1 MKHAQVFFV
10 FACFILALSPF
21 AARGTTF
28 TLSDSALMRLDYNY
42 TSGYPQGI
50 TITNI
55 TDVEGP
61 GVKFDILYSDPLNIH
76 GKPPSLYWTSCIYG
90 GSGALTGCDISTFD
104 AFSLKFTLVSATGV
118 TSPSAV
124 GPLVV
129 GALINQTQY
138 DIYAYQPH
146 VIAFNNPNTP
156 ASATSITTTQAS
168 QIHLVGFNCNIPDW
182 WYNQSTSPWDPSG
195 ARISLLV
202 EPAPGAVI
210 VTPEPATL
218 LLFAIGGLALRRKK

>member
-21 AARGTTF
+21 VARGTPF

-42 TSGYPQGI
+42 TSGYPQGA

-55 TDVEGP
+55 TDIA
-61 GVKFDILYSDPLNIH
+61 GVGVQYDILYSDPLNSH
-76 GKPPSLYWTSCIYG
+76 GKLPSLCLLSTTWG
-90 GSGALTGCDISTFD
+90 GSGALTECDISTFD
-104 AFSLKFTLVSATGV
+104 AFSLKFTLVSASGV
-118 TSPSAV
+118 SSPPAV
-124 GPLVV
+124 GPLIV
-129 GALINQTQY
+129 GAYINNVF
-138 DIYAYQPH
+138 QPR
-146 VIAFNNPNTP
+146 VIAFNTPSTP
-156 ASATSITTTQAS
+156 ASATSVSPTYNNS
-168 QIHLVGFNCNIPDW
+168 QIVTIGFICEIPYW

-202 EPAPGAVI
+202 EPAPGAVVI
-210 VTPEPATL
+210 IPEPATL